1 MIYKNID
8 KKVKTNKFIKAG
20 DESEKQMAFYLKR
33 AFQNE
38 EKIIVLNDLRI
49 IIDGEVAQ
57 IDHLVVHA
65 FGFIIIESKSVTSE
79 VSINKYDE
87 WCRIY
92 NNQKKGMPSP
102 IKQAERQIEIL
113 KELLDNHAHEI
124 FKENFFNKLLK
135 PKFSN
140 YNFDI
145 FIAISDNGMIEREN
159 ETQFDNIV
167 KAEQITGKIK
177 NLVKHYY
184 MENINPLRMV
194 PHQESKVT
202 LIERTAKFLAEKHQ
216 SLSIQEENL
225 EKEKIVIE
233 QSAEPIIIKKKRV
246 TQEEKPPQITC
257 SKCQSLNIEIQYGK
271 YGYYFKCLSCD
282 GNTAL
287 KLKCKDSKC
296 KPKLQKR
303 KLVFHQVCDICG
315 NKKLFFT
322 NKELAVL

>member
-8 KKVKTNKFIKAG
+8 EKIKTNKFIKAG
-20 DESEKQMAFYLKR
+20 NEAEKQMAFYLKR

-49 IIDGEVAQ
+49 IFNGEVAQ
-57 IDHLVVHA
+57 IDHLVVHP
-65 FGFIIIESKSVTSE
+65 FGFIVIESKSVTTE

-113 KELLDNHAHEI
+113 KELLDTHAHDI

-135 PKFSN
+135 PKFST

-145 FIAISDNGMIEREN
+145 FIAISDNGMIERGN
-159 ETQFDNIV
+159 ESQANNII
-167 KAEQITGKIK
+167 KAEQITDKIK
-177 NLVKHYY
+177 NLIKNYY
-184 MENINPLRMV
+184 RENINPLRMV

-202 LIERTAKFLAEKHQ
+202 LIERTAKFLAEQHQ
-216 SLSIQEENL
+216 SLTVQEENL
-225 EKEKIVIE
+225 EKEKIEIE
-233 QSAEPIIIKKKRV
+233 QFMEPIILDK
-246 TQEEKPPQITC
+246 EETLKVKEDVPKINC

-282 GNTAL
+282 GNTAI
-287 KLKCKDSKC
+287 KLQCKDTKC

-303 KLVFHQVCDICG
+303 KLVFYQVCDVCK

-322 NKELAVL
+322 NKE